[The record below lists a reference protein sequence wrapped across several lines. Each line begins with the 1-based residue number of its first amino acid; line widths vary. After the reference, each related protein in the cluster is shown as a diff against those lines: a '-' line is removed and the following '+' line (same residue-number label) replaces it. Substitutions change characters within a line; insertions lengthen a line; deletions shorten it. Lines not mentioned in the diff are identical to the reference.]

1 MRYVLRMI
9 FRRFQLVACLVCT
22 VARER
27 FELFVCFWSVEDTR
41 YSFFHYLMSLLFP
54 VLVVLELVWYAMGDR
69 LGRITEYL
77 VVVRGGDLASEKT
90 STLTGL
96 LKDEK
101 DTRVLEC
108 FQKHGWNGKEF
119 VSMPDFP
126 VLDEALSIIGNI
138 PPSSE
143 NFACNCVIFQ
153 LACLNT
159 DVEFV

>member
-1 MRYVLRMI
+1 M
-9 FRRFQLVACLVCT
+9 T
-22 VARER
+22 RER
-27 FELFVCFWSVEDTR
+27 FELFVCLWSVEDTR

-54 VLVVLELVWYAMGDR
+54 VLVVLELVWYTMGDR
-69 LGRITEYL
+69 LGRITENL
-77 VVVRGGDLASEKT
+77 AVVCGGDLASDKT

-126 VLDEALSIIGNI
+126 ALDETLSIIANI

-143 NFACNCVIFQ
+143 NFGCNCVMCQ
-153 LACLNT
+153 LTCLNT

>member
-1 MRYVLRMI
+1 MI

-90 STLTGL
+90 RRLESNKTSTRPAQAPCT
-96 LKDEK
+96 
-101 DTRVLEC
+101 
-108 FQKHGWNGKEF
+108 
-119 VSMPDFP
+119 
-126 VLDEALSIIGNI
+126 
-138 PPSSE
+138 
-143 NFACNCVIFQ
+143 IF
-153 LACLNT
+153 
-159 DVEFV
+159 